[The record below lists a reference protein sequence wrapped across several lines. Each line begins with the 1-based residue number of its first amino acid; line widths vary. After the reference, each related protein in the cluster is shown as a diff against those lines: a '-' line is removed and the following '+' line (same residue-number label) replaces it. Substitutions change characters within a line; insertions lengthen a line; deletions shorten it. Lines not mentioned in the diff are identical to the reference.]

1 MLQVIAL
8 IAVLGLVFAVKAAC
22 IMRQSDELIA
32 AGASFSWMRPREY
45 DDIVASA
52 EATIEELAVEG
63 DERSAVAAQRVPS
76 LA

>member
-8 IAVLGLVFAVKAAC
+8 VVVLGLVFAAKAVS

-32 AGASFSWMRPREY
+32 ASESFSWMRPREY
-45 DDIVASA
+45 DEVVASA
-52 EATIEELAVEG
+52 EATIEELAPEG
-63 DERSAVAAQRVPS
+63 DEYSAAAAQRVPS